1 MMSGGGTG
9 GHIFPAV
16 AIANGLKARLGNR
29 VNILF
34 VGAKGRMEM
43 EKVPKE
49 GYPIKGLWIS
59 GFQRRLTIKNLLFP
73 FKLVVSLIKA
83 GGLIRKFKPV
93 VVVGTGGYAS
103 GSLLYKAAQKN
114 IPTLILEQNSYPGV
128 TNKILAK
135 KVSRICTAYEGMEK
149 YFPAEKIV
157 ITGSPIRKEIRTL
170 KPTREEALAF
180 FKLDKDKTTLLVI
193 GGSQGAQKINE
204 AIAENLHT
212 IVRENI
218 QLIWQTGKPSYEMA
232 QQAAQKVRYG
242 DGENIKV
249 FDFIYQMDKAY
260 AASDLIVSR
269 AGAIAIAEIIAVKKP
284 AIFIPLPSAAED
296 HQTYNA
302 KVLTAR
308 NAAILIPEEYAKEE
322 LPKTIE
328 TLTDNPYKLRE
339 LQSNLNQFEKKEATQ
354 LIVDEIVS
362 MIKNQ
367 GVNMKQTL

>member
-59 GFQRRLTIKNLLFP
+59 GFQRRLTMKNGLFP
-73 FKLVVSLIKA
+73 FKLMVSLIKA
-83 GGLIRKFKPV
+83 GCLIRKFKPV
-93 VVVGTGGYAS
+93 VAVGTGGYAS
-103 GSLLYKAAQKN
+103 GPLLYMAAQKK

-135 KVSRICTAYEGMEK
+135 KATKICTAYEGMEK
-149 YFPAEKIV
+149 YFPTEKIV
-157 ITGSPIRKEIRTL
+157 ITGSPIRKEIRAL

-180 FKLDKDKTTLLVI
+180 FKLDANKKTLLVI

-204 AIAENLHT
+204 AIADNLSLFD
-212 IVRENI
+212 RENI
-218 QLIWQTGKPSYEMA
+218 QMIWQTGKPSFERA
-232 QQAAQKVRYG
+232 QQAVDKIKG
-242 DGENIKV
+242 TENIKV
-249 FDFIYQMDKAY
+249 FDFIYQMDRAY

-269 AGAIAIAEIIAVKKP
+269 AGAIAIAEIVAVKKP

-302 KVLTAR
+302 KMLTEK
-308 NAAILIPEEYAKEE
+308 NAAILIPEKRAKEE
-322 LPKTIE
+322 LPKRV
-328 TLTDNPYKLRE
+328 LALMDNPQKLRE
-339 LQSNLNQFEKKEATQ
+339 LQSNLNQFKKKEATQ
-354 LIVDEIVS
+354 LIVNEIVS
-362 MIKNQ
+362 MINNQ
-367 GVNMKQTL
+367 GVNKQHIL